1 MAGKRPRKVKVE
13 TMIETPPEI
22 VVTES
27 GGRIAVTGEV
37 YEAVMA
43 PGFVNVETEAG
54 LMFFPPETKTR
65 VIGERKPMPVVE
77 PESDDED

>member
-1 MAGKRPRKVKVE
+1 MAGKRPKTVAVE
-13 TMIETPPEI
+13 TMIEKPPET
-22 VVTES
+22 VVIES
-27 GGRIAVTGEV
+27 GARIAVTGGG
-37 YEAVMA
+37 YEAPMA

-65 VIGERKPMPVVE
+65 VIGERKPIPAVE